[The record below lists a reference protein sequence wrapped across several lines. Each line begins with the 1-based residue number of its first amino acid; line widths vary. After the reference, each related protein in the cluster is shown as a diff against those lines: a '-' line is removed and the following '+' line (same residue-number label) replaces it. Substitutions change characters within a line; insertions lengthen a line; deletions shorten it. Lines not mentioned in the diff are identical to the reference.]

1 MEQREGCR
9 RTCATALLPPTPS
22 RDCKPSVP
30 FSPPPLCAHPHASL
44 FTLLSWGLGLPF
56 FFWPDHITFRLG
68 NGGYHALKVVPYGPI
83 RVVLPYIIRR
93 AQENSSVLGRVAEER
108 SKVTKALVKRTLL
121 SL

>member
-1 MEQREGCR
+1 MRGAVAPVPQPCYPPPRPE
-9 RTCATALLPPTPS
+9 TASLLSPS
-22 RDCKPSVP
+22 P
-30 FSPPPLCAHPHASL
+30 PPPLCAHPHASL